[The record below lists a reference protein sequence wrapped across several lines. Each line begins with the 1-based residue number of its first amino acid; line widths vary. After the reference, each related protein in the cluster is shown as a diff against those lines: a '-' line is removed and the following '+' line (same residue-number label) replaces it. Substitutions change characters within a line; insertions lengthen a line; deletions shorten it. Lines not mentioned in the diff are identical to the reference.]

1 MAFLVSSLWY
11 MRKNIEKN
19 PMIAGAYSAVLCYA
33 FQAII
38 NINLPIVAPMMWF
51 LLSAGVAA
59 GRKKDKE
66 VSL

>member
-1 MAFLVSSLWY
+1 
-11 MRKNIEKN
+11 
-19 PMIAGAYSAVLCYA
+19 MIAGAYSAVLCYA

-38 NINLPIVAPMMWF
+38 NINLPIVAPMMWL

-59 GRKKDKE
+59 GRKKDKT